1 MKTIQQLMAEINENV
16 AALNNALEQ
25 LNEPFAGF
33 IDTEAVEQME
43 QERNVDH
50 ANDGKI

>member
-16 AALNNALEQ
+16 AALNNALDQ
-25 LNEPFAGF
+25 LKEPFAGF
-33 IDTEAVEQME
+33 IDTEAVEQAE

-50 ANDGKI
+50 YNDEQI